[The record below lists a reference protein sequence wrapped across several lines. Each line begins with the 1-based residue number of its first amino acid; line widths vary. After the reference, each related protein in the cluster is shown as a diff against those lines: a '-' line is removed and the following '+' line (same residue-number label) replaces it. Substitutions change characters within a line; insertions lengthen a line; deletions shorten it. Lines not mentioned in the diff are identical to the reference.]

1 VVWGKYILL
10 SWLLFSGKWEGKKF
24 EKEYTKIFL
33 EFNS

>member
-1 VVWGKYILL
+1 VVWEKYILL
-10 SWLLFSGKWEGKKF
+10 SWVLFSEKWEGEKF